1 MVLTVVSPGADCSRL
16 NMQQSQADRQVLR
29 QTGGGRQVDRGRDRW
44 ADRWRTD
51 RCTPESD
58 GAESEGR
65 RAEVD

>member
-1 MVLTVVSPGADCSRL
+1 
-16 NMQQSQADRQVLR
+16 MQQSQADRQVLR